1 MARLVLPALSCLQLV
16 QAQATVC
23 STLCF
28 NGETFPAVTFTS
40 LAATLNVNVFAITS
54 VRFTVDAGVDALI
67 NVTGYDA
74 GASPCPFFRMV
85 TENWEN
91 NRPRYEHSSRGWS
104 FGNPTFSNG
113 MVSLPLSFAC
123 PSVISG
129 AHSSSAPLLAL
140 GAMASLGSAASLAA
154 AACTLPVA
162 EGQPSCSDGCQP
174 FAHVELVGAHPNVTI
189 DESSYTFTCPE
200 EGCGVDSSCSLTAVE
215 NRCDLGYV
223 DGRPFSTEDGP
234 VVSSLIQSK
243 ASAWAEDLG
252 PAGVALNASKAQ
264 AWRLS
269 GLAEHSSVAAFARA
283 ALELMAVGAPAELVA
298 DAHQAAID
306 EVRHASRAFA
316 LAQLFGGDQVAPSA
330 FPLKPELQISTN
342 LSEVVRKNL
351 EEGCMAEMVSL
362 AKAKEQLLQG
372 GLITHE
378 EMALQQVF
386 QDEARHAA
394 LAWRTVQWALRSD
407 GSDGSDRSVR
417 EVLQRALRHLSRAT
431 PSEKFEK
438 SETAALHHEVM
449 RRSTI
454 PWLRSLLQTQ
464 TFSLAA
470 EPEAESVPAQAAS
483 ATAKAVAQALGV
495 GSAVTV

>member
-1 MARLVLPALSCLQLV
+1 MVRLVLPVLSCLQLV
-16 QAQATVC
+16 QAFVC
-23 STLCF
+23 NTDCPDR
-28 NGETFPAVTFTS
+28 ETFPAVTFTS
-40 LAATLNVNVFAITS
+40 LAATLNVNVSAITS
-54 VRFTVDAGVDALI
+54 VRFTFNAGLDALI
-67 NVTGYDA
+67 NVTSDSNYDA
-74 GASPCPFFRMV
+74 GAASCPFFRMV
-85 TENWEN
+85 AGNV
-91 NRPRYEHSSRGWS
+91 RPRSEHSSHGWS
-104 FGNPTFSNG
+104 FGSPTFSNG
-113 MVSLPLSFAC
+113 MVSIPLSFLC
-123 PSVISG
+123 PSYVN
-129 AHSSSAPLLAL
+129 AARSSSAPLLAL
-140 GAMASLGSAASLAA
+140 GAMASFGGSAASLAA
-154 AACTLPVA
+154 AACALPVA

-189 DESSYTFTCPE
+189 DESSYTFTCPQ
-200 EGCGVDSSCSLTAVE
+200 EGCGVDSSCSLTALE
-215 NRCDLGYV
+215 NKCEGGWV
-223 DGRPFSTEDGP
+223 MGRPFSTEDGP
-234 VVSSLIQSK
+234 VVSSLVQSK
-243 ASAWAEDLG
+243 ASGWAEDLR
-252 PAGVALNASKAQ
+252 PAGVALNDSKAQ

-362 AKAKEQLLQG
+362 AKAKEQLLRG
-372 GLITHE
+372 GLITDE

-386 QDEARHAA
+386 HDEARHAS
-394 LAWRTVQWALRSD
+394 LAWRTVQWALRRD
-407 GSDGSDRSVR
+407 GHGRDGRVR
-417 EVLQRALRHLSRAT
+417 EVLQRALGQLSRET
-431 PSEKFEK
+431 PSQSEK
-438 SETAALHHEVM
+438 SETAVLHHEVM

-464 TFSLAA
+464 TFEAFSLAS
-470 EPEAESVPAQAAS
+470 EPEADSVPAQAAS
-483 ATAKAVAQALGV
+483 ATAKAVAQVLGA